1 MSLPTEDMNV
11 LPAQEHREEEKGR
24 QTCLHYVP
32 GMALRVFHSSSGSAP
47 KGLQHSGDYSH
58 LTDKESEAQMA
69 RLSELKS
76 LSLAKNIA
84 SSSSSWF

>member
-32 GMALRVFHSSSGSAP
+32 GMALRVFHSSLLVVPP
-47 KGLQHSGDYSH
+47 KAYNIQVIIPTLQTRNRTH
-58 LTDKESEAQMA
+58 
-69 RLSELKS
+69 R
-76 LSLAKNIA
+76 
-84 SSSSSWF
+84 